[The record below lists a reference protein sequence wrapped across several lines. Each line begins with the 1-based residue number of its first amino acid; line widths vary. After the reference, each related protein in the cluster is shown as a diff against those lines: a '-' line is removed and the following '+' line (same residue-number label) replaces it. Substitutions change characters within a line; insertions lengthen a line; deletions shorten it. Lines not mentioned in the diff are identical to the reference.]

1 MRDIRAERAAAR
13 DVISRS
19 RGHRAAR
26 RHDGCPSGRPSDHRR
41 MQKSAHRGSCM
52 KEQKS
57 LDAISLEIFRNAL
70 ESIVDE
76 CFVALMKS
84 AYSSNIKER
93 RDHSVALF
101 DAGGRL
107 VAQAKDSL
115 PIHLSS
121 LGGLID
127 ALIS

>member
-1 MRDIRAERAAAR
+1 M
-13 DVISRS
+13 
-19 RGHRAAR
+19 
-26 RHDGCPSGRPSDHRR
+26 
-41 MQKSAHRGSCM
+41 SA
-52 KEQKS
+52 QKS

-84 AYSSNIKER
+84 SYSSNIKER

-101 DAGGRL
+101 DRRGRL

-121 LGGLID
+121 LGGLIG
-127 ALIS
+127 ALLSSVPADDLAPLHEGTQRRQLAHDLHEVDVGAWIVV